1 MSPKKME
8 VLASPQ
14 PLVHKSESKKVIPW
28 RTKLSLDGSLL
39 FYNLQEKRDTF
50 KGAILFR
57 IIPL

>member
-28 RTKLSLDGSLL
+28 RTKLSLDGAYYFIISK
-39 FYNLQEKRDTF
+39 QKE
-50 KGAILFR
+50 
-57 IIPL
+57 IPLKEQYYSE